1 MLIRSISGIRGLV
14 NSDLTLKLCRDFA
27 IAINQ
32 LIPDGVIMICRD
44 TRPSGEEIL
53 ENVSDQLRKCG
64 RNVISLGIAPTP
76 TIQYMVQTTE
86 AQGGIV
92 ITASHNPIEWNGFK
106 FIRNDGT
113 FFRPNEC
120 QKLFS
125 KMDKTNNLNKKDEL
139 GEILQDV
146 NAVQKHIINI
156 IGLSCI
162 NLSQIRKKKFIVVVD
177 AVNGAGYDAVPQ
189 LLETLNCE
197 VIRINCDPS
206 GDFVRGPE
214 PLANN
219 LEMLS
224 DTVKKTNADIGLA
237 LDPDADR
244 LAVVSNM
251 GKPIGDEYT
260 LALAADGFIRQK
272 KSKETFV
279 INLSTSMILEKIANK
294 NDCKVIS
301 TAVGEINVVEKM
313 IEIGAELGGEGNGGV
328 ILKESHLGRDSL
340 VACALVLNRL
350 AQTDESIHDIF
361 LGLPQFVIV
370 KDKIELSSNDLD
382 DLISYS
388 KNIFEDAKINNED
401 GTKFIWKDKWIHLR
415 KSNTEPIV
423 RIYAE
428 AKDKKIAQDLIKKVK
443 LFIDK

>member
-120 QKLFS
+120 HKLFS

-162 NLSQIRKKKFIVVVD
+162 NLSQIRKKKFTVVVD

-260 LALAADGFIRQK
+260 LALAADGYIRQK

-279 INLSTSMILEKIANK
+279 LTYQ
-294 NDCKVIS
+294 
-301 TAVGEINVVEKM
+301 
-313 IEIGAELGGEGNGGV
+313 
-328 ILKESHLGRDSL
+328 HL
-340 VACALVLNRL
+340 
-350 AQTDESIHDIF
+350 
-361 LGLPQFVIV
+361 
-370 KDKIELSSNDLD
+370 
-382 DLISYS
+382 
-388 KNIFEDAKINNED
+388 
-401 GTKFIWKDKWIHLR
+401 
-415 KSNTEPIV
+415 
-423 RIYAE
+423 
-428 AKDKKIAQDLIKKVK
+428 
-443 LFIDK
+443 

>member
-1 MLIRSISGIRGLV
+1 
-14 NSDLTLKLCRDFA
+14 
-27 IAINQ
+27 
-32 LIPDGVIMICRD
+32 
-44 TRPSGEEIL
+44 
-53 ENVSDQLRKCG
+53 
-64 RNVISLGIAPTP
+64 
-76 TIQYMVQTTE
+76 MVQTTE

-260 LALAADGFIRQK
+260 LALAADGYIRQK

-328 ILKESHLGRDSL
+328 ILNESHLGRDSL

-388 KNIFEDAKINNED
+388 KNIFKDAEINNED
-401 GTKFIWKDKWIHLR
+401 GTKFAWKDKWIHLR

-428 AKDKKIAQDLIKKVK
+428 AKDKTIAQDLIKKVK

>member
-1 MLIRSISGIRGLV
+1 MDLQNQMKQAVALAAVDQIENGMILGLGSGSTAALMIEALAMKIKSGEIKDVVGVTTSFQGQVLATELGIPLKSLSSV
-14 NSDLTLKLCRDFA
+14 SEIDLA
-27 IAINQ
+27 IDGADEVDPNFQ
-32 LIPDGVIMICRD
+32 LIKGGGACH
-44 TRPSGEEIL
+44 
-53 ENVSDQLRKCG
+53 
-64 RNVISLGIAPTP
+64 
-76 TIQYMVQTTE
+76 VQE
-86 AQGGIV
+86 
-92 ITASHNPIEWNGFK
+92 
-106 FIRNDGT
+106 
-113 FFRPNEC
+113 
-120 QKLFS
+120 KLVAA
-125 KMDKTNNLNKKDEL
+125 L
-139 GEILQDV
+139 
-146 NAVQKHIINI
+146 A
-156 IGLSCI
+156 
-162 NLSQIRKKKFIVVVD
+162 KKFIVVVD

-350 AQTDESIHDIF
+350 AQTNESIHDIF

-428 AKDKKIAQDLIKKVK
+428 AKDKTIAQDLIKKVK

>member
-14 NSDLTLKLCRDFA
+14 SSHLTQELCINFANAIDL
-27 IAINQ
+27 I
-32 LIPDGVIMICRD
+32 IPDGVIMLGRD
-44 TRPSGEEIL
+44 TRPSGEELL
-53 ENVSDQLRKCG
+53 ENVSDQLQKCG
-64 RNVISLGIAPTP
+64 RNIIILGIVPTP
-76 TIQYMVQTTE
+76 TIQYMVQNTE

-113 FFRPNEC
+113 FFQPNEC

-162 NLSQIRKKKFIVVVD
+162 NLSQIRKKKFTVVLD

-224 DTVKKTNADIGLA
+224 DTVKKTNADIGFA

-260 LALAADGFIRQK
+260 LALAADGYIRQK

-313 IEIGAELGGEGNGGV
+313 IEVGAELGGEGNGGV

-361 LGLPQFVIV
+361 LGLPQFVIM
-370 KDKIELSSNDLD
+370 KDKIELSSDDLD

-388 KNIFEDAKINNED
+388 KNIFKDAKINNED
-401 GTKFIWKDKWIHLR
+401 GTKFAWKDKWIHLR

-423 RIYAE
+423 RLYAE
-428 AKDKKIAQDLIKKVK
+428 AKDKTIAQDLIKKVK

>member
-1 MLIRSISGIRGLV
+1 
-14 NSDLTLKLCRDFA
+14 
-27 IAINQ
+27 
-32 LIPDGVIMICRD
+32 
-44 TRPSGEEIL
+44 
-53 ENVSDQLRKCG
+53 
-64 RNVISLGIAPTP
+64 
-76 TIQYMVQTTE
+76 MVQTTE

-120 QKLFS
+120 HKLFS

-162 NLSQIRKKKFIVVVD
+162 NLSQIRKKKFTVVVD

-224 DTVKKTNADIGLA
+224 DTVKKTNADIGIA

-260 LALAADGFIRQK
+260 LALAADGYIRQK
-272 KSKETFV
+272 
-279 INLSTSMILEKIANK
+279 N
-294 NDCKVIS
+294 
-301 TAVGEINVVEKM
+301 
-313 IEIGAELGGEGNGGV
+313 
-328 ILKESHLGRDSL
+328 
-340 VACALVLNRL
+340 
-350 AQTDESIHDIF
+350 Q
-361 LGLPQFVIV
+361 
-370 KDKIELSSNDLD
+370 
-382 DLISYS
+382 
-388 KNIFEDAKINNED
+388 
-401 GTKFIWKDKWIHLR
+401 
-415 KSNTEPIV
+415 
-423 RIYAE
+423 
-428 AKDKKIAQDLIKKVK
+428 KKL
-443 LFIDK
+443 L

>member
-1 MLIRSISGIRGLV
+1 
-14 NSDLTLKLCRDFA
+14 
-27 IAINQ
+27 
-32 LIPDGVIMICRD
+32 
-44 TRPSGEEIL
+44 
-53 ENVSDQLRKCG
+53 
-64 RNVISLGIAPTP
+64 
-76 TIQYMVQTTE
+76 
-86 AQGGIV
+86 
-92 ITASHNPIEWNGFK
+92 
-106 FIRNDGT
+106 
-113 FFRPNEC
+113 
-120 QKLFS
+120 
-125 KMDKTNNLNKKDEL
+125 
-139 GEILQDV
+139 
-146 NAVQKHIINI
+146 
-156 IGLSCI
+156 
-162 NLSQIRKKKFIVVVD
+162 
-177 AVNGAGYDAVPQ
+177 
-189 LLETLNCE
+189 
-197 VIRINCDPS
+197 
-206 GDFVRGPE
+206 
-214 PLANN
+214 
-219 LEMLS
+219 
-224 DTVKKTNADIGLA
+224 
-237 LDPDADR
+237 
-244 LAVVSNM
+244 M

-313 IEIGAELGGEGNGGV
+313 IDIGAELGGEGNGGV

-350 AQTDESIHDIF
+350 AQTNESIHDIF

-382 DLISYS
+382 DLTSYS

-401 GTKFIWKDKWIHLR
+401 GTKFIWIDKWIHLR

-428 AKDKKIAQDLIKKVK
+428 AKDKTIAQDLIKKVK

>member
-14 NSDLTLKLCRDFA
+14 NSDLTPQSCYDFA
-27 IAINQ
+27 SAMDQ
-32 LIPDGVIMICRD
+32 VLHDGVIMICRD
-44 TRPSGEEIL
+44 TRSSGEDLL
-53 ENVSDQLRKCG
+53 ENVSGQLLKCG
-64 RNVISLGIAPTP
+64 RNVITLGIVPTP
-76 TIQYMVQTTE
+76 TIQFMVQNTE

-113 FFRPNEC
+113 FFQPDEC

-125 KMDKTNNLNKKDEL
+125 KIDKDHISKQNDSI
-139 GEILQDV
+139 GEIVQDI

-162 NLSQIRKKKFIVVVD
+162 DVNQIRKRRFKVVID

-219 LEMLS
+219 LVMLS
-224 DTVKKTNADIGLA
+224 ETVKETNADIGLA

-244 LAVVSNM
+244 LAVVSNK

-260 LALAADGFIRQK
+260 LALAADGYIRQK

-279 INLSTSMILEKIANK
+279 INLSTSMILEKIAKK
-294 NDCKVIS
+294 NNCKVIS

-350 AQTDESIHDIF
+350 AQTNESIHDIF
-361 LGLPQFVIV
+361 LGLPQFIIV
-370 KDKIELSSNDLD
+370 KDKIKLSSNDLD
-382 DLISYS
+382 DLIAYS
-388 KNIFEDAKINNED
+388 KNIFEDAKINMED
-401 GTKFIWKDKWIHLR
+401 GTKFVWEDKWIHLR

-428 AKDKKIAQDLIKKVK
+428 AKDKKIAQDLINKVK